1 MKNLI
6 RFVVSDA
13 RDEDALL
20 RDLRLELD
28 RLVDA
33 PSTEIET
40 TLLIHPH
47 VLADFFE
54 FNDFLDSADALVE
67 ELGYTGDLQI
77 ASFHPR
83 YQFAGSAATDVT
95 NADEPF
101 TVSDPAHTREDSIE
115 RALTNVSSPDAI
127 YQNNL
132 LTLRALGS
140 GRLES
145 LGRAIYRRAGA
156 LVFVFVLRWCSSSC
170 SSSTRSA
177 APTFI
182 PRFSSPLADL
192 RRSSRAP
199 PNDPSRVQQFLQT
212 F

>member
-1 MKNLI
+1 MPNCDPDHVIATTRLWLERAVIGLNLCPFAKPVFMKNLI

-77 ASFHPR
+77 
-83 YQFAGSAATDVT
+83 
-95 NADEPF
+95 
-101 TVSDPAHTREDSIE
+101 
-115 RALTNVSSPDAI
+115 
-127 YQNNL
+127 
-132 LTLRALGS
+132 
-140 GRLES
+140 
-145 LGRAIYRRAGA
+145 
-156 LVFVFVLRWCSSSC
+156 
-170 SSSTRSA
+170 
-177 APTFI
+177 
-182 PRFSSPLADL
+182 
-192 RRSSRAP
+192 
-199 PNDPSRVQQFLQT
+199 
-212 F
+212 